1 MSMIGKIKQGISKRE
16 RKNQSKSK
24 AQGFLEFA
32 LVLPLL
38 LLLIFGVIEFG
49 RMLFIYSAVF
59 TATREAARFGSA
71 AGKVDGTPRYNDC
84 AGIRARAIEI
94 GSIAGL
100 RDEDISIRYDSGP
113 GTPILLGSSCP
124 YNEEE
129 GKVKVREGYHRIIVE
144 INTDF
149 TPMIPLVNVPPAV
162 IHSRSARTI
171 MSDISVKVDITPIP
185 TAAQNAMYINS
196 LSGTSSSN
204 ETTWT
209 ATVTIHMKDEYGND
223 LEGVTVNYFR
233 FSEQSTG
240 LLETVTCQTG
250 YSGTCSV
257 QDNYGTEILSV
268 DYTVDTN
275 TLYHPSHYHDQ
286 KLDKVSEPKIT
297 INKP

>member
-1 MSMIGKIKQGISKRE
+1 MSMIGKIKQGISKRQ

-94 GSIAGL
+94 GSIAGIL
-100 RDEDISIRYDSGP
+100 DEDISIRYDSGP
-113 GTPILLGSSCP
+113 GTPILVGSSCP

-144 INTDF
+144 INKDF

-185 TAAQNAMYINS
+185 TSTQNAMYINS

-223 LEGVTVNYFR
+223 LEGVTVTFKR
-233 FSEQSTG
+233 IIDQDIPIEEFP
-240 LLETVTCQTG
+240 TCQTG
-250 YSGTCSV
+250 YTGKCIV
-257 QDNYGTEILSV
+257 QENFDVEILSV
-268 DYTVDTN
+268 HYTVETVV
-275 TLYHPSHYHDQ
+275 HPSHYHEKDLDVVTDPSITVDQ
-286 KLDKVSEPKIT
+286 P
-297 INKP
+297 